1 MKLEGFKKCV
11 SKRCGKIIHTETERY
26 YEFDI
31 NCMLVLLRAKVDPK
45 LITDEAKEAFDKQFK
60 IRSYSTKQLK
70 LLKAGIQHLFGTL
83 RQAADIRRDFTAY
96 DDFMEREST
105 FLTIV
110 CEEMKRR
117 KSSK

>member
-11 SKRCGKIIHTETERY
+11 SKRCGRIIHTETEHY
-26 YEFDI
+26 YEFDKF
-31 NCMLVLLRAKVDPK
+31 NMLVLLRVRVDPK

-60 IRSYSTKQLK
+60 IRSYSYKQLK
-70 LLKAGIQHLFGTL
+70 LLKAGIQHLFTTL
-83 RQAADIRRDFTAY
+83 RQASEIRHDFTAY

-110 CEEMKRR
+110 NMEMWRR
-117 KSSK
+117 KGSK

>member
-11 SKRCGKIIHTETERY
+11 SKRCGNIIHTETERY
-26 YEFDI
+26 YEFDKPYL
-31 NCMLVLLRAKVDPK
+31 LVLLRVKVDPK

-60 IRSYSTKQLK
+60 IRSYSYEQLK
-70 LLKAGIQHLFGTL
+70 LLKAGIQHLFTTL
-83 RQAADIRRDFTAY
+83 RQSSEIRHDFTAC
-96 DDFMEREST
+96 DDFMAREST

-117 KSSK
+117 KGSK

>member
-11 SKRCGKIIHTETERY
+11 SKRCGKIIHTETEHY
-26 YEFDI
+26 YEFDKSH
-31 NCMLVLLRAKVDPK
+31 MLVLLRVKVHPR

-60 IRSYSTKQLK
+60 IRSYSYKQLK
-70 LLKAGIQHLFGTL
+70 LLKAGIMHLFTTL
-83 RQAADIRRDFTAY
+83 RQASEIRRDFIANDY
-96 DDFMEREST
+96 YIAREST

-117 KSSK
+117 KGSK